1 MLFKLV
7 IEQFSKYKKYI
18 FIVLILQ
25 FIQSMASLYLPTLNA
40 DIIDKGVIPNDTK
53 YILNTGG
60 FMLLVSL
67 VQIVATI
74 TAVYLSTK
82 ISMGSGRS
90 FRSRLFSKVQTFS
103 SLEVGKFGTPSL
115 ITRGTNDVQQVQM
128 FIQMLLLM
136 MISAPITAIGGVV
149 LALNQDVGLSWIL
162 AVTIPVLIIAVAII
176 MKFMS
181 PLFRKAQG
189 QIDYVN
195 KVLREQ
201 IMGIDVIRAFVRK
214 DFEVKRFDKANT
226 SLTKTQTKS
235 TRIMG
240 AMFPI
245 ITVIVNAAMVAVIY
259 FGGHQI
265 ESGGME
271 IGALTAYISYIMQI
285 MMSVMMSMFVFFMMP
300 RASVCAN
307 RIGEVYETET
317 TIAEP
322 KAEIARVL
330 GKKDVTVEFDNVSFS
345 YPGAESAVLT
355 DINFDA
361 KPGEIVA
368 IIGSTGSGKST
379 LLNMVNRFFDVTKGE
394 VKISGYDVKEYKLHS
409 LRTHIGLV
417 PQKAFLF
424 KGTIASNL
432 RYGNPEATDDEL
444 WNALE
449 VAQAADF
456 VKESSGELEAEVAQ
470 GGENFSGGQKQRLA
484 IARALVSKPP
494 IYLFDDSFSALDV
507 ATDAKLRA
515 ALTPVTKESVM
526 IIVAQRV
533 STIVNADKI
542 LVLDQG
548 KVVDTGTHKELL
560 EKSNTY
566 QEIVFSQM
574 SEEEAGVA

>member
-40 DIIDKGVIPNDTK
+40 DIIDKGIIPNDTK

-60 FMLLVSL
+60 FMLVVSL
-67 VQIVATI
+67 VQIAATI

-82 ISMGSGRS
+82 ISMGAGRS

-103 SLEVGKFGTPSL
+103 SLEVGKFGPPSL

-136 MISAPITAIGGVV
+136 MISAPITAIGGIV
-149 LALNQDVGLSWIL
+149 LALNQDVQLSWIL
-162 AVTIPVLIIAVAII
+162 AVTIPILIIAVAII

-189 QIDYVN
+189 QIDDVN

-226 SLTKTQTKS
+226 NLTETQTKS

-300 RASVCAN
+300 RASVCAH
-307 RIGEVYETET
+307 RIGEVYDTET
-317 TIAEP
+317 TIGEP
-322 KAEIARVL
+322 KAETARDL
-330 GKKDVTVEFDNVSFS
+330 TKEDVTVEFDDVSFA
-345 YPGAESAVLT
+345 YPGAEDNVLT
-355 DINFDA
+355 DINFA
-361 KPGEIVA
+361 VKPGEILA

-379 LLNMVNRFFDVTKGE
+379 LLNMVNRFFDITKGE
-394 VKISGYDVKEYKLHS
+394 VKISGHDVKEYKLHS

-432 RYGNPEATDDEL
+432 RYGNPEATDEEL
-444 WNALE
+444 WKALE

-484 IARALVSKPP
+484 IARALVAKPP

-548 KVVDTGTHKELL
+548 KVVATGTHKELL